1 MYATI
6 PSLFGFFG
14 LGTQEIMLLLV
25 LGVLLF
31 GRNLP
36 QLGRSLGKTVT
47 EFKRG
52 VKGLEDDTEPT
63 AGGAPRPV
71 EPEAQLLPGEG
82 LGDVH
87 RRAPRPT
94 RGASFSPGA
103 TAWK

>member
-6 PSLFGFFG
+6 PTTLFGFLG

-36 QLGRSLGKTVT
+36 SLGRSLGKTVT

-52 VKGLEDDTEPT
+52 VKGLEDDFEPA
-63 AGGAPRPV
+63 AGGANTTRVV
-71 EPEAQLLPGEG
+71 EPEPVRPPQR
-82 LGDVH
+82 VTSS
-87 RRAPRPT
+87 APKFEDTP
-94 RGASFSPGA
+94 P
-103 TAWK
+103 KV

>member
-6 PSLFGFFG
+6 ATPLFGFLG

-52 VKGLEDDTEPT
+52 VKGLEDDGLEPA
-63 AGGAPRPV
+63 AGTTRTVDPEPVRPPQRVTSSAPKF
-71 EPEAQLLPGEG
+71 E
-82 LGDVH
+82 D
-87 RRAPRPT
+87 APPK
-94 RGASFSPGA
+94 A
-103 TAWK
+103 

>member
-6 PSLFGFFG
+6 ASSLFGLLE

-63 AGGAPRPV
+63 PGSPPRTVDPEPVRPPQRVTSTAPKF
-71 EPEAQLLPGEG
+71 E
-82 LGDVH
+82 D
-87 RRAPRPT
+87 APPK
-94 RGASFSPGA
+94 A
-103 TAWK
+103 

>member
-6 PSLFGFFG
+6 ATPLFGFFG

-63 AGGAPRPV
+63 GGAAPRAI
-71 EPEAQLLPGEG
+71 EPEPVRPPQR
-82 LGDVH
+82 VTST
-87 RRAPRPT
+87 APKFEDAPPKV
-94 RGASFSPGA
+94 S
-103 TAWK
+103 

>member
-6 PSLFGFFG
+6 HPLFGLLG

-63 AGGAPRPV
+63 AGSGPKPV
-71 EPEAQLLPGEG
+71 EPEPVRPPQR
-82 LGDVH
+82 VTSS
-87 RRAPRPT
+87 APKFEDAPPK
-94 RGASFSPGA
+94 AS
-103 TAWK
+103 

>member
-6 PSLFGFFG
+6 SPLFGFFG

-63 AGGAPRPV
+63 GGPPRPV
-71 EPEAQLLPGEG
+71 EPEAVRPPQR
-82 LGDVH
+82 VTSS
-87 RRAPRPT
+87 APKFEDAP
-94 RGASFSPGA
+94 P
-103 TAWK
+103 KV

>member
-6 PSLFGFFG
+6 LSPTFGFFG

-36 QLGRSLGKTVT
+36 SLGRSLGKTVT

-52 VKGLEDDTEPT
+52 VKGLEDDMEPT
-63 AGGAPRPV
+63 PGGAPRAVDPEPV
-71 EPEAQLLPGEG
+71 RPPQR
-82 LGDVH
+82 VTSS
-87 RRAPRPT
+87 APK
-94 RGASFSPGA
+94 FEDSPPRV
-103 TAWK
+103 

>member
-6 PSLFGFFG
+6 ATPLFGFFG

-52 VKGLEDDTEPT
+52 VKGLEDETEPT
-63 AGGAPRPV
+63 GGTTPRAIDPEPVRPPQRVTSTAPKF
-71 EPEAQLLPGEG
+71 E
-82 LGDVH
+82 D
-87 RRAPRPT
+87 APPKM
-94 RGASFSPGA
+94 G
-103 TAWK
+103 

>member
-6 PSLFGFFG
+6 GTPLFGFFG

-52 VKGLEDDTEPT
+52 VKGLEDETEPT
-63 AGGAPRPV
+63 GGTAPRAI
-71 EPEAQLLPGEG
+71 EPEPVRPPQR
-82 LGDVH
+82 VTST
-87 RRAPRPT
+87 APKFEDAPPKV
-94 RGASFSPGA
+94 G
-103 TAWK
+103 

>member
-1 MYATI
+1 MYASI
-6 PSLFGFFG
+6 SPVFGFLG

-52 VKGLEDDTEPT
+52 VKGLEES
-63 AGGAPRPV
+63 
-71 EPEAQLLPGEG
+71 EKKYLP
-82 LGDVH
+82 
-87 RRAPRPT
+87 A
-94 RGASFSPGA
+94 AM
-103 TAWK
+103 

>member
-6 PSLFGFFG
+6 PVSLFGFLG

-52 VKGLEDDTEPT
+52 VKGLEDDYEPT
-63 AGGAPRPV
+63 
-71 EPEAQLLPGEG
+71 
-82 LGDVH
+82 
-87 RRAPRPT
+87 
-94 RGASFSPGA
+94 PGA
-103 TAWK
+103 TGTSRTVDPEPVRPPQRVTSTAPKFEDAPPKA

>member
-6 PSLFGFFG
+6 TPLFGLLG

-36 QLGRSLGKTVT
+36 SLGRSLGKTVT

-52 VKGLEDDTEPT
+52 VKGLEDDVEPT
-63 AGGAPRPV
+63 AGGPPRAV
-71 EPEAQLLPGEG
+71 EPEPVRPPQR
-82 LGDVH
+82 VTSS
-87 RRAPRPT
+87 APKFEDAPPK
-94 RGASFSPGA
+94 A
-103 TAWK
+103 

>member
-6 PSLFGFFG
+6 ATPLFGLLG
-14 LGTQEIMLLLV
+14 LGPQEIILLLV

-52 VKGLEDDTEPT
+52 VKGLEDENFEPT
-63 AGGAPRPV
+63 GGTPNTTRTV
-71 EPEAQLLPGEG
+71 EPEPVRPPQR
-82 LGDVH
+82 VTSS
-87 RRAPRPT
+87 APKFEDAPPPK
-94 RGASFSPGA
+94 A
-103 TAWK
+103 

>member
-6 PSLFGFFG
+6 ATPLFGFFG

-36 QLGRSLGKTVT
+36 SLGRSLGKTVT

-52 VKGLEDDTEPT
+52 VKGLEDDFEP
-63 AGGAPRPV
+63 GRP
-71 EPEAQLLPGEG
+71 G
-82 LGDVH
+82 
-87 RRAPRPT
+87 PT
-94 RGASFSPGA
+94 
-103 TAWK
+103 

>member
-1 MYATI
+1 MHAAI
-6 PSLFGFFG
+6 PTLFGFLG

-52 VKGLEDDTEPT
+52 
-63 AGGAPRPV
+63 
-71 EPEAQLLPGEG
+71 
-82 LGDVH
+82 
-87 RRAPRPT
+87 
-94 RGASFSPGA
+94 
-103 TAWK
+103 